1 MGNHFMDN
9 RDGLERF
16 SGNYDFVFN
25 PAVSAYLAYSKK
37 IHKRMAWKVA
47 YFIVTCLGI
56 PGVLITMLA
65 DIGVFAMS
73 NWKVNIFFILSSI
86 GVGLRMYWYHR
97 DKKQNARLKDL
108 EIELKKRQMEINNDE
123 ILPHQ

>member
-1 MGNHFMDN
+1 MDN
-9 RDGLERF
+9 GKGLERF

-47 YFIVTCLGI
+47 YFFLTCLGI
-56 PGVLITMLA
+56 PGLLISILA
-65 DIGVFAMS
+65 DVGIFAMS
-73 NWKVNIFFILSSI
+73 NWKINVFFVLSSL
-86 GVGLRMYWYHR
+86 GVGLRMYWYNR
-97 DKKQNARLKDL
+97 DKKQSARLKDL
-108 EIELKKRQMEINNDE
+108 EIKLKERQLEINHDE

>member
-1 MGNHFMDN
+1 MDN

-25 PAVSAYLAYSKK
+25 PTVSAYLAYSKK
-37 IHKRMAWKVA
+37 IHKRMAWKIA

-65 DIGVFAMS
+65 DIGVFAMA

-108 EIELKKRQMEINNDE
+108 EIKLKERQMEINNDE